1 MNTYKTVLGM
11 DKLPSYNGFSVMV
24 INESGILLRKD
35 VLSMEEVSE
44 IALSSKADAIAIDNI
59 YEIGSESE
67 IRRFTTLLYST
78 NLIQVTGSPSEGFKP
93 LSVIGKQLGIT
104 GGEKLSP
111 SKSAEVCAKAALAGY
126 GFLVKIYDPETR
138 ITISRRRKFGSGGMS
153 EGRYRRSIQGS
164 VLNLTKMIESALD
177 SKGID
182 YDHALRKG
190 SHGIEGS
197 SFIVYAPRNLLFGIV
212 RPIRTSSVNVRV
224 TPTFTKSFEFVPL
237 WSTDKAPP
245 KRYLII
251 GVDPGMVCGL
261 AVIDLSGRI
270 LHLTSGRGITRGQIT
285 RLLATIGRALVFATD
300 VNPPPSLLVKL
311 SASHSAILFSPD
323 RSLKTFEKTDLVEKI
338 VGNQGIKVQNSHQ
351 RDALAAAAKAYSF
364 YRNKLEQ
371 AVSHARAEERPV
383 HMEEVKANVLRG
395 KSIKDAIALSRTPV
409 IEEVVPKRRAG
420 SEREQIKVLETKF
433 EDMQAERDRLL
444 QQIKVLEEKI
454 EDLEL
459 SVRLTKLGERPERP
473 HSAEIYE
480 LERRIRSLLNEI
492 GQLRSQLEFT
502 KSENI
507 RLCSEMGSLAS
518 GKSLLF
524 KRYSTVTEVLR
535 DLANLHE
542 RKIALVERI
551 GKLSDELLKALRTSS
566 ISAIVV
572 EEILP
577 EEKTQISEAG
587 IPVVLLS
594 SINSKNYGAVQTVE
608 KVTFEKALE
617 EAKKELK
624 DFSEVKTRKV
634 RDLLEEYRKERL
646 KENLSRG

>member
-1 MNTYKTVLGM
+1 MSNYKTVLGM
-11 DKLPSYNGFSVMV
+11 DKLPSYNGFSAVV
-24 INESGILLRKD
+24 INESGILIRKD
-35 VLSMEEVSE
+35 VLSMEGVSE
-44 IALSSKADAIAIDNI
+44 MARSCRVDAIAVDNI

-67 IRRFTTLLYST
+67 IRRFVAPLYSMD
-78 NLIQVTGSPSEGFKP
+78 LIQVTGSPSEGFKQ
-93 LSVIGKQLGIT
+93 LSVISKQLGMT
-104 GGEKLSP
+104 RGEKLSP
-111 SKSAEVCAKAALAGY
+111 SRTAEVCARAAVAGH

-164 VLNLTKMIESALD
+164 VLNLTRTIESALN
-177 SKGID
+177 SRGVD
-182 YDHALRKG
+182 YDLALRKG

-212 RPIRTSSVNVRV
+212 RPIRTSSINVRV

-237 WSTDKAPP
+237 GSTNAAPP
-245 KRYLII
+245 KRYLIA

-270 LHLTSGRGITRGQIT
+270 LHVSSGRGITRGQIT
-285 RLLATIGRALVFATD
+285 RLLATLGRALVFATD

-311 SASHSAILFSPD
+311 SASHSAILFSPEQ
-323 RSLKTFEKTDLVEKI
+323 SLKTSEKADLVERI
-338 VGNQGIKVQNSHQ
+338 VRNQRIKVKDSHQ

-371 AVSHARAEERPV
+371 AVSHAQAEERPV
-383 HMEEVKANVLRG
+383 QIEEVKANVLRG
-395 KSIKDAIALSRTPV
+395 MSIKDAIALSRTPV

-433 EDMQAERDRLL
+433 EDMQAERDKLLL
-444 QQIKVLEEKI
+444 QIKALEERI
-454 EDLEL
+454 EDLET
-459 SVRLTKLGERPERP
+459 SARLIRLGERPKRP
-473 HSAEIYE
+473 PSGEVYE

-492 GQLRSQLEFT
+492 GQLRGQLECT
-502 KSENI
+502 KSENVQL
-507 RLCSEMGSLAS
+507 RSEMGALAS
-518 GKSLLF
+518 GGSLLF
-524 KRYSTVTEVLR
+524 KRYRTVAEVLR
-535 DLANLHE
+535 NLVNLHE

-551 GKLSDELLKALRTSS
+551 GKVSDELLKALRISD
-566 ISAIVV
+566 ISAFVV
-572 EEILP
+572 EEISP
-577 EEKTQISEAG
+577 DERTQLLEIG

-594 SINSKNYGAVQTVE
+594 SVSSENYGDVQTVE
-608 KVTFEKALE
+608 KATLEQALE

-634 RDLLEEYRKERL
+634 RDLLEEYKKERL
-646 KENLSRG
+646 KETLSRG